1 MRHAAERGAHV
12 RLAGVTRRF
21 GDFDAVRDVDLDI
34 AAGEFVTLLG
44 PSGSGK
50 TTTLNMVAG
59 FIQPTA
65 GDIEVDGRTIQALPP
80 HKRDM
85 GMVFQSYALFPHMTA
100 EENVAFPLRERRR
113 SAGDIAESVRRAF
126 ELVKLDGFEKRYPY
140 QLSGG
145 QQQRVA
151 LARAIVFEPRVLL
164 MDEPL
169 GALDRK
175 LREWLQSEIKRLHR
189 ELGLTVIFV
198 THDQGE
204 ALALSDR
211 VAVFNRGRIEQIGTP
226 QELWTTPRTPFV
238 AAFLGDSNLI
248 RGVVADDGGLSSSSR
263 TFRIAGQPGLAAGA
277 AATLLVRPEFVQ
289 LARTRQQHT
298 DPGAN
303 HLVGHVIDVTFL
315 GSSYRLTVACSEI
328 GTFLAA
334 QTAASFEGIAE
345 GDEVGIWWRAEHGV
359 LLAGVDESVHHVGNR
374 N

>member
-1 MRHAAERGAHV
+1 MPGAAERGAHV

-34 AAGEFVTLLG
+34 AAGEFLTLLG

-59 FIQPTA
+59 FIQPTT
-65 GDIEVDGRTIQALPP
+65 GDIQVDGESIQKLPP

-100 EENVAFPLRERRR
+100 QENVAFPLRERKRR
-113 SAGDIAESVRRAF
+113 AVEIADSVRRAF
-126 ELVKLDGFEKRYPY
+126 ELVKLEGFENRSPD

-211 VAVFNRGRIEQIGTP
+211 VAVFNRGRIEQVGTP
-226 QELWTTPRTPFV
+226 QELWIRPKTPFV
-238 AAFLGDSNLI
+238 AAFLGDSNLL
-248 RGVVADDGGLSSSSR
+248 RGTIAAGGGLSSSSR
-263 TFRIAGQPGLAAGA
+263 TFRLAEQSDHSAGA
-277 AATLLVRPEFVQ
+277 EATLLVRPEFVHVAATGQ
-289 LARTRQQHT
+289 ESCDGENRLIGRVT
-298 DPGAN
+298 D
-303 HLVGHVIDVTFL
+303 ITFL
-315 GSSYRLTVACSEI
+315 GSSYRLTLACPEVGI
-328 GTFLAA
+328 FLAT
-334 QTAASFEGIAE
+334 QSAAAFTGIAE
-345 GDEVGIWWRAEHGV
+345 GDEVGISWKAEHGV
-359 LLAGVDESVHHVGNR
+359 LLASVDESVHHVGNR
-374 N
+374 T

>member
-21 GDFDAVRDVDLDI
+21 GDFDAVRGVDLDI

-59 FIQPTA
+59 FIQSTT

-126 ELVKLDGFEKRYPY
+126 ELVKLEGFEKRYPD

-289 LARTRQQHT
+289 LARTRQQRT

-303 HLVGHVIDVTFL
+303 HLVGRVIDVTFL
-315 GSSYRLTVACSEI
+315 GSSYRLTVVCPEV

-334 QTAASFEGIAE
+334 QAAASFEGIAE
-345 GDEVGIWWRAEHGV
+345 GDEVGISWRAEHGV

>member
-21 GDFDAVRDVDLDI
+21 GDFDAVRGVDLDI

-59 FIQPTA
+59 FIQSTT

-126 ELVKLDGFEKRYPY
+126 ELVKLEGFEKRYPD

-277 AATLLVRPEFVQ
+277 AATLLVRPESVQ
-289 LARTRQQHT
+289 LARTRQQCT
-298 DPGAN
+298 DPEAN
-303 HLVGHVIDVTFL
+303 HLVGRVIDVTFL
-315 GSSYRLTVACSEI
+315 GSSYRLTVACPEV

-334 QTAASFEGIAE
+334 QAAASFEGIAE
-345 GDEVGIWWRAEHGV
+345 GDEVGISWRAEHCV